1 VYLCNTKEK
10 QTKKNKAMKNE
21 IIYKNRTIIE
31 NTNGT
36 FTAFFSNY
44 SSHLTK
50 EFKTLNGAKKQID
63 KWNK

>member
-50 EFKTLNGAKKQID
+50 EFKK
-63 KWNK
+63 

>member
-1 VYLCNTKEK
+1 
-10 QTKKNKAMKNE
+10 MKNE

-50 EFKTLNGAKKQID
+50 TFKTLNKAKTQID
-63 KWNK
+63 KWSQ